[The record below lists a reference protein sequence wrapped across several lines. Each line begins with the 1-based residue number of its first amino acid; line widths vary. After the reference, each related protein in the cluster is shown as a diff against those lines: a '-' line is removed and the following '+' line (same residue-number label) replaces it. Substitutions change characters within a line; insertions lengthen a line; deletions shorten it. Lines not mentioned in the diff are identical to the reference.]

1 MLPHPVP
8 LHQLDLIGQNHGL
21 NSEEIKELWEQA
33 DIDGNGVLDYEEFKV
48 LMLLSLGLACM
59 MSTLVVMF
67 SILVSSKQRGKMSS
81 LTKPST
87 IFFIPRNL
95 LLE

>member
-81 LTKPST
+81 LTKSST

>member
-67 SILVSSKQRGKMSS
+67 SILVSS
-81 LTKPST
+81 
-87 IFFIPRNL
+87 
-95 LLE
+95 